1 MQSVPTHR
9 PLERLRSCPQP
20 QLRGNGRLD
29 LRTCWWDGW
38 RVEEAQDNSLPPPPP
53 ILPRFVG
60 VVLLELTAP
69 GLRTVAEPAISGW
82 TGVVGTLIFC
92 PSLGGPRHPFALSD
106 RGLCHS
112 GTSGIGAAEADGEGS
127 GAGLLRE
134 GLLEPGAREGRG
146 SGVSSLRLFVQS
158 RDFLS
163 VPPYYAK
170 PAPLEPAAVVGP
182 GAFHR
187 AEVPFPAASGGA
199 GPRDTAAPGGFLF
212 VKRQGSWGWL
222 V

>member
-1 MQSVPTHR
+1 MDGVSR
-9 PLERLRSCPQP
+9 RLKTILCPP
-20 QLRGNGRLD
+20 H
-29 LRTCWWDGW
+29 
-38 RVEEAQDNSLPPPPP
+38 PP
-53 ILPRFVG
+53 ILPRFAG

-69 GLRTVAEPAISGW
+69 GLRTVAEPSISGW

-134 GLLEPGAREGRG
+134 GLLEPGSREGRG
-146 SGVSSLRLFVQS
+146 SGVSSLRFFVQS

-163 VPPYYAK
+163 LPPYCAK
-170 PAPLEPAAVVGP
+170 PAPLELAAVVGP

-199 GPRDTAAPGGFLF
+199 GPRDTAARGGFLF